1 MCYAKPGPRC
11 SGHAKQRLNK
21 ALESGDAARIRE
33 ARREYNITPQGIAE
47 LKDAGNRR
55 VYKYFVAQ
63 RRARMERYRIEKAG
77 VDNKGLLYESF
88 YPDEHLDAHVPQ
100 MFEALSKIDTHLD
113 GKETIQ
119 QMKSTYEN
127 KIAAATAKRDKTLA
141 LLKTNLASDID
152 GKTPAERAEIR
163 REYRAEVRKAR
174 ASFQDDKKNAPQ
186 NWRQMEWLGFYFEE
200 QMKDSDHN
208 SVVNGHGPRFGNV
221 EIDSWIGDESN
232 RKPVDI
238 KFHSMNNA
246 KGHAQVEVPLNDADA
261 VNRCIEEHG
270 VYYLLIAKADCQ
282 YDTDE
287 SFKKWREE
295 LQGGAGKASLEN
307 AANGKVSRLRKTGAD
322 IREFSLYAITKDNMD
337 KLGNFSQGTQHSGAA
352 RNVKYSLN
360 FGREGLRPIMKF
372 TTAYGVEK
380 NKEAEREN

>member
-11 SGHAKQRLNK
+11 SGHAKERLNK
-21 ALESGDAARIRE
+21 ALESGNKARIRE
-33 ARREYNITPQGIAE
+33 AKREYNITPQGIAE
-47 LKDAGNRR
+47 LKASGNRR

-77 VDNKGLLYESF
+77 VDNKGLLFESF
-88 YPDEHLDAHVPQ
+88 YPDEHLDSFVPQ
-100 MFEALSKIDTHLD
+100 IITALSKVEGHLD
-113 GKETIQ
+113 GKETVKG
-119 QMKSTYEN
+119 MKETYET
-127 KIAAATAKRDKTLA
+127 KIAAANKKRDDSLEI
-141 LLKTNLASDID
+141 LKTKLDADLE
-152 GKTPAERAEIR
+152 GKDSSERVEIR
-163 REYRAEVRKAR
+163 NAYRAEVRKVR
-174 ASFQDDKKNAPQ
+174 AEYQQEKKNAPQ

-200 QMKDSDHN
+200 QMKDNDHN

-221 EIDSWIGDESN
+221 EVDSWIGDEN
-232 RKPVDI
+232 NKKPVDI
-238 KFHSMNNA
+238 KFHSMNNS
-246 KGHAQVEVPLNDADA
+246 KGHAQVEVPLNDAAAID
-261 VNRCIEEHG
+261 RCIEEHG

-295 LQGGAGKASLEN
+295 LQGGAGRASREN
-307 AANGKVSRLRKTGAD
+307 AENGKVSRLRKTGAD

-380 NKEAEREN
+380 NKETEREN

>member
-21 ALESGDAARIRE
+21 ALESGDSARIRE
-33 ARREYNITPQGIAE
+33 ARREYNITPQGLAE
-47 LKDAGNRR
+47 LKDAGNRKI
-55 VYKYFVAQ
+55 YKYFVAQ
-63 RRARMERYRIEKAG
+63 RRARMERWRIEQAG

-88 YPDEHLDAHVPQ
+88 YPDAHLDAHVPQ
-100 MFEALSKIDTHLD
+100 MFEALSKINTHLD

-119 QMKSTYEN
+119 SMKTGYET
-127 KIAAATAKRDKTLA
+127 KIAAANEKLAAKLDT
-141 LLKTNLASDID
+141 LKTQLESDFD
-152 GKTPAERAEIR
+152 GKSPAEKAPIRAA
-163 REYRAEVRKAR
+163 YRAEVRAAR
-174 ASFQDDKKNAPQ
+174 AAYKLEKKNAPQ

-221 EIDSWIGDESN
+221 EIDSWIGDENN

-246 KGHAQVEVPLNDADA
+246 KGHAQVEVPLNDAEA

-295 LQGGAGKASLEN
+295 LQGGAGRASLEN

-352 RNVKYSLN
+352 RNAKYSLN

-372 TTAYGVEK
+372 TTPYGVEK
-380 NKEAEREN
+380 NKEAAREN